1 MVNVDVP
8 ARPVAGR
15 RARRTAACG
24 RRGRFGAVDVVA
36 RRVGRAVDPV
46 RSRVGRSVGRAQR
59 SGSGSCAGAGI
70 GRRPV
75 RAGVWLRTEVGQRP
89 SGRRRGGGAGRRG
102 AAGRRS
108 GRWPHGLRQGLD
120 GGGRDLPALEVL
132 AAPGAQ
138 RPVHPDQPAAVRAD
152 AVQPGPAGRA
162 DDPFVVDPS
171 LAGRA
176 VVDRLDLGE
185 EGLLGQVPLPDLA
198 DLLVRPDDLV
208 DPDGE
213 DEEDRGEQDD
223 PGRGD
228 VRQDRVVRPLL
239 HVAERP
245 VGRRQPEDDQVEPDR
260 PEAELDDVAL
270 EDVAER
276 RRRSG

>member
-1 MVNVDVP
+1 MVNVDAP
-8 ARPVAGR
+8 EPGR
-15 RARRTAACG
+15 RSGPASRTSGAGPSAR
-24 RRGRFGAVDVVA
+24 
-36 RRVGRAVDPV
+36 RRVGIGASGRARV
-46 RSRVGRSVGRAQR
+46 RSGPSPARSGLGRRVGRAQR
-59 SGSGSCAGAGI
+59 SGSGSCADAGI
-70 GRRPV
+70 GPVAGRARRPS
-75 RAGVWLRTEVGQRP
+75 RGSMTG
-89 SGRRRGGGAGRRG
+89 SRRRGRGGRGRPRWRRGGDPAGRVTAARQG
-102 AAGRRS
+102 ARSAAG
-108 GRWPHGLRQGLD
+108 
-120 GGGRDLPALEVL
+120 DLATLEVL

-152 AVQPGPAGRA
+152 ALQAGPAGRA
-162 DDPFVVDPS
+162 DDPFVVDPA

-185 EGLLGQVPLPDLA
+185 ERLLGQVPLPDLA

-223 PGRGD
+223 AGGRD

-245 VGRRQPEDDQVEPDR
+245 VGASPAR
-260 PEAELDDVAL
+260 
-270 EDVAER
+270 
-276 RRRSG
+276 